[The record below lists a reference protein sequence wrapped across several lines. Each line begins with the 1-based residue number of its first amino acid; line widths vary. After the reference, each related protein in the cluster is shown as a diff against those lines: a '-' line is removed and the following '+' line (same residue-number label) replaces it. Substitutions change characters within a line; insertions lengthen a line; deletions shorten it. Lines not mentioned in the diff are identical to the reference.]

1 MAKIESDR
9 LEWEKIKW
17 EAEREHR
24 IEMARKEAE
33 REERKLRVAEK
44 ESNIRQ
50 RMDLLKT
57 AMEKEIISK
66 EEAMR
71 ILSNLMNE

>member
-1 MAKIESDR
+1 
-9 LEWEKIKW
+9 
-17 EAEREHR
+17 
-24 IEMARKEAE
+24 MARKEAE
-33 REERKLRVAEK
+33 REDRKLRVAEK